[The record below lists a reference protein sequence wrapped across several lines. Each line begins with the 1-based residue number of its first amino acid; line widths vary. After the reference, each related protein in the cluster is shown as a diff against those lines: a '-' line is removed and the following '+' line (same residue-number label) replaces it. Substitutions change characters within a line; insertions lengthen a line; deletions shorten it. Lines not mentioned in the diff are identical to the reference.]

1 MGERYDLC
9 VIGAGTAG
17 FSAAGVA
24 RAHNRSV
31 LLVSGHGELGGTC
44 IRRGCMPAKT
54 LLSSTERLGTVA
66 KSDQLGLRVEAE
78 RLDLRAVVARKRE
91 LVDYFAE
98 DRVHEIESYP
108 LARGRARFVSPQAIE
123 VDGRYVEATSFV
135 IATGSHV
142 VRPDVGGFAAGDFM
156 TSDDAL
162 EMTHVPA
169 SLAVLGGGPVGCE
182 FAQYFARLGTRVTLL
197 QAEATLLRKED
208 ADVGEA
214 IARALVAD
222 GVDVRVGTTLDSVA
236 RGSDGDRSRTIVHT
250 DRAGTHTLHVAA
262 IMLASNRVPNIGSLQ
277 LDVAGVAH
285 DLGGVRV
292 DAALRTS
299 NPHIFAAGDVIGRR
313 YLVHV
318 AEYAGRL
325 AARNALDGRDEPAD
339 FDRFEAHAVYTQPQ
353 VAIAGLTEDAC
364 RERGLNVRVRRH
376 PFADI
381 GKAVVSDM
389 ATGFVKMLADGSG
402 RIRGVA
408 IVGEDAIDLIGEAIA
423 FIDRGATTREVA
435 EMPHLHPTMGEIF
448 ARVAEEFEAAPA
460 PVG

>member
-182 FAQYFARLGTRVTLL
+182 FAQYFARLGTR
-197 QAEATLLRKED
+197 
-208 ADVGEA
+208 
-214 IARALVAD
+214 
-222 GVDVRVGTTLDSVA
+222 
-236 RGSDGDRSRTIVHT
+236 
-250 DRAGTHTLHVAA
+250 
-262 IMLASNRVPNIGSLQ
+262 
-277 LDVAGVAH
+277 
-285 DLGGVRV
+285 
-292 DAALRTS
+292 
-299 NPHIFAAGDVIGRR
+299 
-313 YLVHV
+313 
-318 AEYAGRL
+318 
-325 AARNALDGRDEPAD
+325 
-339 FDRFEAHAVYTQPQ
+339 
-353 VAIAGLTEDAC
+353 
-364 RERGLNVRVRRH
+364 
-376 PFADI
+376 
-381 GKAVVSDM
+381 
-389 ATGFVKMLADGSG
+389 
-402 RIRGVA
+402 
-408 IVGEDAIDLIGEAIA
+408 
-423 FIDRGATTREVA
+423 
-435 EMPHLHPTMGEIF
+435 
-448 ARVAEEFEAAPA
+448 
-460 PVG
+460 